1 MKKKIRLSVFFFS
14 AILLL
19 TMTALPAAAGPG
31 PGNSPRVAHPLREGL
46 NVGILEPGE
55 TSWYVIDSNALGEPS
70 GQMMVLNM
78 IYRPGDH
85 DVAPYVN
92 FQILGFEQVD
102 RWLQGY
108 TDSYMGMGVFTTTD
122 FDQETSERLW
132 SGDLLQDQT
141 YYVRLFNNSSK
152 TVEFHL
158 MALSQQLNTT
168 ATEPQAR
175 VVETGME
182 RVGTTAHVEPA
193 STAPRST
200 SADATFKP
208 AATLVE
214 AQWQL
219 VAAAVQSMSADEAAA
234 WLQMAS
240 RVGWLPGSGGGSSA
254 SAVNVSA
261 TTVEADTEASP
272 PAQPL
277 DAPAESPM
285 TEMAESKDAAP
296 QPVSDP
302 SAEATTAS
310 LFDLYPNV
318 YPNTPLA
325 LHDGANVGKMAP
337 GGEHWYSF
345 IREDLDDRIFEHMAL
360 TLFSTPSDGN
370 ESHHINFQI
379 FTGSQL
385 HIWQRGTPKDM
396 VPMGEGQ
403 WVSRDNDAVT
413 GERLWAGMVV
423 DGDTYYV
430 RVFNNS
436 RSVIDYYL
444 ITNDIRNTELGSR
457 VYAANQFYPL
467 TLWQPGSNI
476 PRKY

>member
-1 MKKKIRLSVFFFS
+1 MKKKIRFSVFVFS
-14 AILLL
+14 AFLLL
-19 TMTALPAAAGPG
+19 LMTALPTAAGPRT
-31 PGNSPRVAHPLREGL
+31 GNNPRLAHPLRDGL
-46 NVGILEPGE
+46 NVGTLEPGE
-55 TSWYVIDSNALGEPS
+55 TSWYVIDSNALGELS

-78 IYRPGDH
+78 IYKPGDH

-108 TDSYMGMGVFTTTD
+108 TDSYLGMGVFTTTD

-132 SGDLLQDQT
+132 SGDLVQGQT
-141 YYVRLFNNSSK
+141 YYVRLFNNSSRS
-152 TVEFHL
+152 VEFHL
-158 MALSQQLNTT
+158 MALSHQLNNT
-168 ATEPQAR
+168 AAEPQAR

-182 RVGTTAHVEPA
+182 GVGTTARVEPI
-193 STAPRST
+193 STAPAS
-200 SADATFKP
+200 SFADATFKP
-208 AATLVE
+208 AATLAE

-219 VAAAVQSMSADEAAA
+219 VAAAVQSMSVDEAAA

-240 RVGWLPGSGGGSSA
+240 RVGWLPGSGGDSSA
-254 SAVNVSA
+254 SARNVSA
-261 TTVEADTEASP
+261 ITVEADTEASP

-277 DAPAESPM
+277 DAPAELPM
-285 TEMAESKDAAP
+285 TEMAESTDAAP
-296 QPVSDP
+296 EPVPDP

-325 LHDGANVGKMAP
+325 LHDGANVGKLAP

-345 IREDLDDRIFEHMAL
+345 IREDLDDRIFERMAL
-360 TLFSTPSDGN
+360 TLFSTPTDGN

-385 HIWQRGTPKDM
+385 QIWQRGTPEDM

-403 WVSRDNDAVT
+403 WVSRDNDPVT
-413 GERLWAGMVV
+413 GERLWAGMVI
-423 DGDTYYV
+423 DGDTYYI

-444 ITNDIRNTELGSR
+444 ITNDIINTELGSR

-467 TLWQPGSNI
+467 TLWQPGSNV